1 MASNTRIYSG
11 PGQLTFYDATN
22 NYFRAGYA
30 DKINLVAE
38 SEKVE
43 LLDRSLRTLYKVYR
57 FEAELLNSDQ
67 EFLDALETRTD
78 TEQTIYVVGFES
90 LLTIDNLSIV
100 YDIEREYG
108 RPHKVI
114 IRGQTTVDADVQLN
128 TNLLGA
134 DAKFEV
140 DTNTDGLADGWSE
153 IGLLSKLHV
162 SSFLSGGGNCQFIQT
177 SDIADFMYKRVTVPM
192 VDTRPFRVTFS
203 IYAKE
208 AAILD
213 GTIQTWIYL
222 LDEDDNYLSPYA
234 FETHVFTALQQK
246 RISVTSLFE
255 PSAVVTQIEARVTGF
270 TSTLTGMYLDNAQL
284 ELGGLSDFT
293 EA

>member
-140 DTNTDGLADGWSE
+140 DTNTDGLADGWSQV
-153 IGLLSKLHV
+153 GLTDKTIET
-162 SSFLSGGGNCQFIQT
+162 SFLSGGGNCQHIEGV
-177 SDIADFMYKRVTVPM
+177 DEGDYLYKDVVCPM
-192 VDTRPFRVTFS
+192 VDQRPFKITLSAYVKENGGLLPVSVRLYIELIDDADSVFQSTYQAANLDS
-203 IYAKE
+203 DEEDRLTYTTTITPTDLVAQIRAKI
-208 AAILD
+208 AGVASTAD
-213 GTIQTWIYL
+213 L
-222 LDEDDNYLSPYA
+222 L
-234 FETHVFTALQQK
+234 
-246 RISVTSLFE
+246 I
-255 PSAVVTQIEARVTGF
+255 
-270 TSTLTGMYLDNAQL
+270 DNAQL